1 MTQAI
6 VNQGVK
12 YVKSGMNPVSL
23 REGILRASKAVG
35 ERLPE
40 LARKVQSVED
50 IVNIATVSTGGEKA
64 MAQTIAAVFE
74 RVGMDS
80 KVISV
85 RSCNVVVGRRLV
97 VMRDGS
103 KTDERLIRASMD
115 EHAQLGGATLLEDG
129 TQLEDELDVASGM
142 RLDRSGYDS
151 PYYVTDADRLVC
163 ELRRPRVLVTNYPLL
178 YSYQLVPILEEI
190 VSRLRI

>member
-1 MTQAI
+1 MQIGVCLRSLLACASTSLSIECIPVKHVQTQRNAMPDRRAGDGTTTSIIMTQAI

-74 RVGMDS
+74 RVGMDA

-85 RSCNVVVGRRLV
+85 
-97 VMRDGS
+97 M
-103 KTDERLIRASMD
+103 
-115 EHAQLGGATLLEDG
+115 
-129 TQLEDELDVASGM
+129 
-142 RLDRSGYDS
+142 
-151 PYYVTDADRLVC
+151 
-163 ELRRPRVLVTNYPLL
+163 
-178 YSYQLVPILEEI
+178 
-190 VSRLRI
+190 